1 MKQSQQEK
9 AALRAAFRNMS
20 GAQKLDYIF
29 SYYKVPILL
38 GLLVLVIAGSVLVR
52 AAQKKEPVLY
62 LGFANVAVG
71 EDLEAKLSEAYLRF
85 EGLSPKKQEV
95 YLYKDLYLSDNADVL
110 NHEYAYASRMK
121 LMGAIQAQKLDAVI
135 MNREAYDLLSAAG
148 YLTELPALLAEADP
162 ELAREIAPLVTANTV
177 VLEDNSIDWQL
188 GEAEEHRVLTEE
200 AENGIALEGL
210 PLFRAAGFEEPL
222 YFGLLANSQRTDA
235 AVRYLRYLSQAPQ
248 ESKAADRAA

>member
-1 MKQSQQEK
+1 MKLSATEK
-9 AALRAAFRNMS
+9 AARKAAFRAMS
-20 GAQKLDYIF
+20 SAEKLEYIYT
-29 SYYKVPILL
+29 YYKWLILL
-38 GLLVLVIAGSVLVR
+38 ALLTLVLLGSFLHR
-52 AAQKKEPVLY
+52 ELTRKEPVLY

-222 YFGLLANSQRTDA
+222 YFGLLANSQRADA
-235 AVRYLRYLSQAPQ
+235 AVRYLRYLSRAPQ
-248 ESKAADRAA
+248 ESKAADRAV